1 MVKIVTAPNDV
12 LSKKAE
18 SVNKIDDSIKTLL
31 ADMKKALLSAR
42 DPEGVGLAAPQIGK
56 SLSIFLM
63 KPLVKSKIRVFINP
77 EIINEDGNTPK
88 KKTKGPTKLEGCLS
102 LPGIWG
108 EVKRKNTLQLSYLDE
123 TGTKHVQQ
131 FKRFVATIIQHEV
144 DHLNGILFTERVLEQ
159 EGTLYKSHKDKKGED
174 VFEEIEL

>member
-1 MVKIVTAPNDV
+1 MVKIISAPHDV

-18 SVNKIDDSIKTLL
+18 PIAQIDDEVKVILS
-31 ADMKKALLSAR
+31 DMKKALLSAR

-56 SLSIFLM
+56 RLSIFLM
-63 KPLVKSKIRVFINP
+63 KPLAKSKIRAFINP
-77 EIINEDGNTPK
+77 EIINEEENIPK

-108 EVKRKNTLQLSYLDE
+108 EVRRKNTLQLSYLDE

-131 FKRFVATIIQHEV
+131 FKGFVATIIQHEL

-159 EGTLYKSHKDKKGED
+159 EGVLYKSHKDEKGED
-174 VFEEIEL
+174 IFEEIEL

>member
-1 MVKIVTAPNDV
+1 MVKIISAPHDA
-12 LSKKAE
+12 LSRKAE

-63 KPLVKSKIRVFINP
+63 KPLAKSKIRVFINP
-77 EIINEDGNTPK
+77 EIINEEEDIPK

-108 EVKRKNTLQLSYLDE
+108 EVKRKSSVELSFMDE

-131 FKRFVATIIQHEV
+131 FKGFVATIIQHEV

-159 EGTLYKSHKDKKGED
+159 EGVLYKSHKDEKGED
-174 VFEEIEL
+174 IFEEIEL